1 MKRSIF
7 ALFMLV
13 VFCTSCHDTED
24 VILDGDPLI
33 YLLTDETT
41 LECVSGDRIDV
52 VIPQQQH
59 SVQLKFVTEVKTG
72 LSIIDN
78 ADNTSVEFAAGYSF
92 EDKVVYDYTPYTA
105 KGKKKPRYMVIVNVN
120 FDKNAAPD
128 AHAEFKLN
136 YFLIW
141 DPVIKVTRG
150 ETYSMTITERTD
162 IYPTDN
168 APQQE

>member
-52 VIPQQQH
+52 VIPDM
-59 SVQLKFVTEVKTG
+59 LYN
-72 LSIIDN
+72 I
-78 ADNTSVEFAAGYSF
+78 
-92 EDKVVYDYTPYTA
+92 
-105 KGKKKPRYMVIVNVN
+105 
-120 FDKNAAPD
+120 
-128 AHAEFKLN
+128 KL
-136 YFLIW
+136 YI
-141 DPVIKVTRG
+141 
-150 ETYSMTITERTD
+150 
-162 IYPTDN
+162 
-168 APQQE
+168 

>member
-1 MKRSIF
+1 
-7 ALFMLV
+7 MLV

-92 EDKVVYDYTPYTA
+92 EDKVVY
-105 KGKKKPRYMVIVNVN
+105 V
-120 FDKNAAPD
+120 
-128 AHAEFKLN
+128 
-136 YFLIW
+136 
-141 DPVIKVTRG
+141 
-150 ETYSMTITERTD
+150 
-162 IYPTDN
+162 
-168 APQQE
+168 